1 MVHVPLYVSEQFK
14 GKSGVGLFGDVMME
28 VDWSVGQIMNVL
40 RKHNLEENT
49 LFLFTSDNGP
59 WLNYGDHAGSAAPLR
74 EGKGTMFDGGCRA
87 PTLAWWPRKI
97 PANSVCK
104 EPAMTIDL
112 LPTVA
117 KMIGAKL
124 PGHKIDGKN
133 ILPLMLSDGSKLP
146 QKAYYFYYGNQLQAI
161 RQGKWKLHFPHGYRT
176 MAGKPGGKGG
186 IPTNYSQA
194 KIGLSLFNLENDA
207 GESIDLSKE
216 FPEIVNRLSSI
227 GKKFDQKIK
236 KSKRPAGKI

>member
-40 RKHNLEENT
+40 RKHKLEKNT

-74 EGKGTMFDGGCRA
+74 EGKGTMFEGGCRE
-87 PTLAWWPRKI
+87 PTLAWWPGKI
-97 PANSVCK
+97 PANSVCS

-133 ILPLMLSDGSKLP
+133 ILPLMVKEGAKSP
-146 QKAYYFYYGNQLQAI
+146 QKAYYFYYGNQLQAV

-176 MAGKPGGKGG
+176 MAGKPGGTGG

-194 KIGLSLFNLENDA
+194 KIGLTLFDLKKDI
-207 GESIDLSKE
+207 GESIDLSAE
-216 FPEIVNRLSSI
+216 FPEVLKRLSAM
-227 GKKFDQKIK
+227 GKKFDSALK